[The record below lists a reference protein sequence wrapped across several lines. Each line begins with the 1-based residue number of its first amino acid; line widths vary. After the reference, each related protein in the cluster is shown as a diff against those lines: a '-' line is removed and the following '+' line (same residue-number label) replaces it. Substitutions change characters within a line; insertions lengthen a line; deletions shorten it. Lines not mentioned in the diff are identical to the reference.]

1 MKQDMTRMSWA
12 ALTLFAV
19 AFVVFAGGYHIGQDL
34 IGKDLAQRDTPQ
46 GAN

>member
-12 ALTLFAV
+12 ALALFAV
-19 AFVVFAGGYHIGQDL
+19 AFVVLAGGYHIG
-34 IGKDLAQRDTPQ
+34 KDLAERDTPQ